1 MTTDTSILLLPTLS
15 LGMEPRPLI
24 TSDSKSNTLLSE
36 LVRLVI
42 SAHATLDFWTL
53 MNSLEPIEHDYVRRL
68 MSQSYKQ
75 MPVSPE
81 RRVLH
86 LESEVKQSLRFNLHR
101 G

>member
-15 LGMEPRPLI
+15 LRIEPRPLI

-42 SAHATLDFWTL
+42 SVHATLDFWTW
-53 MNSLEPIEHDYVRRL
+53 MNSLEPIEHDYVRSL

-81 RRVLH
+81 RRVLD
-86 LESEVKQSLRFNLHR
+86 LE
-101 G
+101 